1 MFHEL
6 ENVLRKKKVFTIFVF
21 LYFLL
26 RQKVL
31 NQTRLATKLFQPAIE
46 TKRGKNIPRIFK
58 TLFLSDKRKVIIA
71 CKTFSQH
78 KNFWAILGAHI
89 NKIKLEPYEGQCAA
103 DKNAF
108 TKTSTHRYLYQT
120 HVLQV

>member
-6 ENVLRKKKVFTIFVF
+6 ENVLKKKNVFTIFVF

-46 TKRGKNIPRIFK
+46 TKRGKKYSQNFQDFI
-58 TLFLSDKRKVIIA
+58 LSDKRKVIIA
-71 CKTFSQH
+71 CKTFS
-78 KNFWAILGAHI
+78 
-89 NKIKLEPYEGQCAA
+89 
-103 DKNAF
+103 
-108 TKTSTHRYLYQT
+108 
-120 HVLQV
+120 

>member
-1 MFHEL
+1 MIFYCSVEYSTSWKTLKILSSKSVIPLLIHSVAPTTWLSSRTFTNSMFHEL
-6 ENVLRKKKVFTIFVF
+6 ENVLRKKNVFTIFVF

-71 CKTFSQH
+71 CKTS
-78 KNFWAILGAHI
+78 
-89 NKIKLEPYEGQCAA
+89 
-103 DKNAF
+103 
-108 TKTSTHRYLYQT
+108 S
-120 HVLQV
+120 